1 VQARELV
8 ERRELLW
15 NLTLRELRTRYKKST
30 LGWLWSLLN
39 PLSTMVIYTI
49 VFVGFFD
56 ATAPLGVPSG
66 LNGNGVYPLYLLA
79 GLLPWS
85 YFANTTS
92 SGMAALLG
100 NAGLIRKVYF
110 PRELLVFSSTANLFV
125 THAIEMGLLSVAFL
139 VAGNMVAPWLVP
151 VVGVTAL
158 LTLFGTGIGLMLSVL
173 NVYFRDLQ
181 HLWGIVTTLWFFLTP
196 IVYPLDLVE
205 DKLSGFTL
213 TAYKANPTTQFV
225 EAYRHLLYDLRWPPM
240 STIAYVTVVSCAVF
254 ALGLWVFAR
263 FDHHVIEEL

>member
-1 VQARELV
+1 VQARDLV

-66 LNGNGVYPLYLLA
+66 LKGNGVYPLYLLT
-79 GLLPWS
+79 GLLPWA
-85 YFANTTS
+85 YFANTTNL
-92 SGMAALLG
+92 GLGALLG

-110 PRELLVFSSTANLFV
+110 PRELLVFSATANLLV
-125 THAIEMGLLSVAFL
+125 THLIEMGLLVVAYL
-139 VAGNMVAPWLVP
+139 AVGNMVAPWLIP
-151 VVGVTAL
+151 TVGLTVL
-158 LTLFGTGIGLMLSVL
+158 LTLFGTGFGLVLSVL

-181 HLWGIVTTLWFFLTP
+181 HLWTIVTTLWFFMTP
-196 IVYPLDLVE
+196 VVYPPSLVDDQWRGIYDL
-205 DKLSGFTL
+205 
-213 TAYKANPTTQFV
+213 NPTTRFV
-225 EAYRHLLYDLRWPPM
+225 EAYRALLYDLRWP
-240 STIAYVTVVSCAVF
+240 TIGTIGYLVIVSCAMFAIGLAVF
-254 ALGLWVFAR
+254 AK
-263 FDHHVIEEL
+263 FDRHVIEEL